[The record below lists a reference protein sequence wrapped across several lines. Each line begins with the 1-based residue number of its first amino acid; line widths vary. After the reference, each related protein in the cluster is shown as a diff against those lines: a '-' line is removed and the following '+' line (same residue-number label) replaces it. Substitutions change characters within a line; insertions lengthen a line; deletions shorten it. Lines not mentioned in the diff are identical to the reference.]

1 MTQAQYLNFQQYG
14 NNILF
19 RYVDERGKRQKK
31 RVPYKPRLFVPTQDA
46 GALWRSIQG
55 EPLQE
60 MRFDS
65 IKEAKRF
72 REDRTSAGFPVHGF
86 DRYGYCFI
94 SELFPE
100 PIQYDPTLVRVGNID
115 IETGG
120 ICSAQDAI
128 FPVTTIT
135 YKIEGRIFV
144 LGTKPYTPTR
154 DDVDYIQCLSEKDL
168 LSRFLTLWNSSR
180 FACDIIT
187 GWNIE
192 GFDFPYLV
200 NRITQVLGEDQA
212 KRLSPWNLIQDR
224 VDRKFG
230 KEKKIY
236 SIVGISMLDYWPLFE
251 KLAVGPGA
259 AKMPDDWKLNTV
271 ANMEVGEKKVDYSNY
286 TSLFDLYDRDYDLFV
301 EYNLK
306 DVELVEKIDNKRQLI
321 SLAMSI
327 AYGARVNFEDCLGS
341 VRQWEG
347 IIHHDLAMDH
357 VALPSRPRGVESQSL
372 VGGYVKVT
380 PPSMFKWVV
389 SVDLTSL
396 YPHLMMQFNISPE
409 TKRGVMVDR
418 PSVEAVLGGL
428 FHDLKDDIVEKD
440 VVIAA
445 NGCVYCR
452 DRPGFLPT
460 ILENMYNGRAAAKD
474 KMKDAK
480 KLLQKETD
488 PAERSRLEYEIAR
501 YSNEE
506 KRAKVGLN
514 SAYGVLTNK
523 YFILYDFP
531 NAEAITTSGQLAIK
545 WVEKRLNE
553 YLNGVLGTNEDYVIA
568 QDTDSCYLNMG
579 PLVDRVCPN
588 KTPDEIT
595 DFLDIVF
602 EEKINVVIQ
611 KAYQDLAE
619 YVNATRSRLSMKRE
633 SIAERGIWV
642 GKKNYVLNV
651 LDKEGIRYKE
661 PELEMKGVQAI
672 KSSTPSACRTK
683 LLEAIK
689 LIISGTEED
698 VIKLIDDFRE
708 EYYTLPLQDIAFPRS
723 LRGMNKYSCDLKIHK
738 KGSPVQVKAG
748 LLWNHT
754 IKKLGLDSKY
764 EQVGDGDKI
773 KYLYLRVP
781 NPIRD
786 KVIGTPGPIPK
797 EFRIQECVDYPALFQ
812 KGFLAPLEK
821 ILHATGWKSFHP
833 DLLEFEDE
841 EEG

>member
-1 MTQAQYLNFQQYG
+1 MTQNQYLNFAQYG

-19 RYVDERGKRQKK
+19 RYVDAKGKRQKK

-65 IKEAKRF
+65 IKEAKQF

-120 ICSAQDAI
+120 ICSAQEAT

-135 YKIEGRIFV
+135 YKVEGRIFV
-144 LGTKPYTPTR
+144 LGTKAYTPSR
-154 DDVDYIQCLSEKDL
+154 DDVDYIQCFHEADL
-168 LSRFLTLWNSSR
+168 LGRFLTLWNSSR

-192 GFDFPYLV
+192 GFDFPYMV
-200 NRITQVLGEDQA
+200 NRITKVLGEEHA
-212 KRLSPWNLIQDR
+212 KRLSPWNLIQDKI
-224 VDRKFG
+224 DRKFG

-236 SIVGISMLDYWPLFE
+236 SIVGISMLDYWPLFQ

-259 AKMPDDWKLNTV
+259 AKLPDDWKLNTV
-271 ANMEVGEKKVDYSNY
+271 AHMEVGETKVDYSDYKN
-286 TSLFDLYDRDYDLFV
+286 LFELYEEDYDKFIL
-301 EYNLK
+301 YNIH

-341 VRQWEG
+341 VRQWEA
-347 IIHHDLAMDH
+347 IIHHDRAMNR
-357 VALPSRPRGVESQSL
+357 VALPPRPKAIESESL
-372 VGGYVKVT
+372 VGGFVKET
-380 PPSMFKWVV
+380 PPGMFKWVV

-409 TKRGVMVDR
+409 TRRGIKAGR
-418 PSVEAVLGGL
+418 PTVEAVLNGL
-428 FHDLKDDIVEKD
+428 FYDLKDDLKKHD

-445 NGCVYCR
+445 NGCVYR
-452 DRPGFLPT
+452 REPGFLPT
-460 ILENMYNGRAAAKD
+460 MLEDMYNARAAAKD
-474 KMKDAK
+474 KMKEAK

-488 PAERSRLEYEIAR
+488 PSERTRLEYEITR

-514 SAYGVLTNK
+514 SCYGVLTNK
-523 YFILYDFP
+523 HFILYDFL
-531 NAEAITTSGQLAIK
+531 NAEAITMSGQLAIK
-545 WVEKRLNE
+545 WVEKRLND
-553 YLNGVLGTNEDYVIA
+553 YLNKVLGTNEDYIIA

-579 PLVDRVCPN
+579 PLVERVCPD
-588 KTPDEIT
+588 KTPEEIT
-595 DFLDIVF
+595 DFLDAVF
-602 EEKINVVIQ
+602 KEKIDVVIQ
-611 KAYQDLAE
+611 KAYEDLAD
-619 YVNATRSRLSMKRE
+619 YVNAAKQKLFMKRE
-633 SIAERGIWV
+633 SISERGIWV

-651 LDKEGIRYKE
+651 LDKEGVRYKE

-689 LIISGTEED
+689 MIISGTEED

-708 EYYTLPLQDIAFPRS
+708 EYYDLPLQDIAFPRS
-723 LRGMNKYSCDLKIHK
+723 LKGMDKYACPLQIHK

-764 EQVGDGDKI
+764 EQVSDGDKI